1 ERRSGTKPVFLNA
14 FTTPA
19 LASDQ
24 VDSPAMLESLTASDN
39 THLQYL
45 PQDRSQQYHYR
56 SHVEDHPPPYFGSP
70 MPTAMP
76 PSAFQQPPS
85 RFPDAGDYLRNQLN
99 LPPGTNVQPVV
110 PSRPRGRREADHT
123 PTDAHQA
130 RHIRQPEEAVDA
142 AGIHAELSNRFQW
155 FREHQHE
162 QGWKNSIRHNLSL
175 NKVFKNMQRPVTEPG
190 KGSYWELDISG
201 GEGYKRP
208 RKRLNKKT
216 GGRDEDDSDEGS
228 YSENEDNDSAPTR
241 RRSPY
246 SEGGSGLRGNSHGS
260 SDGSTAGPSRG
271 ASMVPMIDPPVLQRR
286 ASAYSQPG
294 YGQVYAPIDPAL
306 NAPPAGPS
314 SYYVPSSRSAT
325 LVDTK
330 TLRRT
335 LHPRPSL
342 SATGLPPSS
351 ASSGP
356 ASPTDEAY
364 AKKPPPPQIRA
375 LRSNFYASLPSRL
388 GSFVSLHWKFIVP

>member
-1 ERRSGTKPVFLNA
+1 
-14 FTTPA
+14 
-19 LASDQ
+19 
-24 VDSPAMLESLTASDN
+24 
-39 THLQYL
+39 
-45 PQDRSQQYHYR
+45 
-56 SHVEDHPPPYFGSP
+56 
-70 MPTAMP
+70 MP

-99 LPPGTNVQPVV
+99 LPPGTNVSLWSLPDPEGGEKPTIPLPMLVKLAIYGS
-110 PSRPRGRREADHT
+110 PKRRLTLQE
-123 PTDAHQA
+123 
-130 RHIRQPEEAVDA
+130 IY
-142 AGIHAELSNRFQW
+142 AELSNRFQW

-162 QGWKNSIRHNLSL
+162 QAWKNSIRHNLSL

-246 SEGGSGLRGNSHGS
+246 SEGGSRLRGNSHGS

-271 ASMVPMIDPPVLQRR
+271 ASMVPMIDPPALQRR

-294 YGQVYAPIDPAL
+294 YGQVYAPVDPAL

-330 TLRRT
+330 TPGRT
-335 LHPRPSL
+335 LRPRPSL

-364 AKKPPPPQIRA
+364 AKSRRRA
-375 LRSNFYASLPSRL
+375 QGR
-388 GSFVSLHWKFIVP
+388 H